1 MTLIITVVITT
12 YNRASLL
19 IESIKSVL
27 NQTFSDFELVIVDD
41 HSSDNTPDL
50 VKSFQDSR
58 IRYIRHDENKGLAA
72 SRNTGL
78 RYARGKYIA
87 YLDDDDQWLPEKLA
101 RQLEVMESSEH
112 HPCLV
117 YLPGN
122 VSGWMED
129 YIFNGFTMANSCMF
143 VSTEELA
150 KIGGHSEELKSC
162 IDHDIWMKM
171 AQAKFFMKP
180 VSQPLVKTT
189 ETRQISRMTNRLDE
203 RFNGIEQFF
212 NKWRPYILENYG
224 ASYWQ
229 SIETVYEEVT
239 FPKIK
244 NDYLKAKISK
254 KEALRYYRRFLDWQY
269 QPWSKKNLK
278 LWIDYIGFWLGL
290 IEYLPLK
297 YNRTKIVKDFF
308 SLHPKLR

>member
-1 MTLIITVVITT
+1 MTILISAVINT

-19 IESIKSVL
+19 PEAIKSVL
-27 NQTFSDFELVIVDD
+27 NQTFSDFELIIVDD
-41 HSSDNTPDL
+41 YSNDNTPD
-50 VKSFQDSR
+50 VVNSFQDPR

-78 RYARGKYIA
+78 HHAQGKYIA

-101 RQLEVMESSEH
+101 RQLEVMENSEY

-122 VSGWMED
+122 VSGWMEN
-129 YIFNGFTMANSCMF
+129 YIFRGFTMANSCMF

-150 KIGGHSEELKSC
+150 KIGGHSEDLQSC

-171 AQAKFFMKP
+171 AQAKFYMKP
-180 VSQPLVKTT
+180 VPQPLIKTT
-189 ETRQISRMTNRLDE
+189 ETSQISRMTNRLDE
-203 RFNGIEQFF
+203 RFNGIEKFF

-224 ASYWQ
+224 ASSWQ
-229 SIETVYEEVT
+229 KIETVYEEVT

-244 NDYLKAKISK
+244 SAYLKGNISK
-254 KEALRYYRRFLDWQY
+254 KEALRYYQKFLNWQS
-269 QPWSKKNLK
+269 QFWSKKNLR
-278 LWIDYIGFWLGL
+278 LWIDYIGFQLGL
-290 IEYLPLK
+290 IDYLPLK
-297 YNRTKIVKDFF
+297 YNRTRILKDFLAF
-308 SLHPKLR
+308 KPRLN